1 MNELVVDH
9 LVVTARRGGVTTSL
23 VDGVSFRLRR
33 GETLGLVGES
43 GSGKTMTALAIERLL
58 PSQVRIASG
67 SVTVDGV
74 DVTALSS
81 RRMDGVRGRIVSMIM
96 QDPLTSLD
104 PVFPN
109 GRQIAERAVLQP
121 DAGGRSAIKEYVRG
135 LLRAVQLPAVDVV
148 ESQYPF
154 QVSGGMRQR
163 VAAAAAFAPDPGY
176 VIADEPTTAL
186 DVTVQAQFLATLRD
200 AQQQRNL
207 GILMITHDLGIV
219 AHNCDRVVVL
229 YAGRVMEQGPTQEVF
244 RDPQHPYTQALLHS
258 VPRLGSGRGKGYAI
272 PGQPPD
278 PFHRPVGCPFA
289 DRCQVVFDKC
299 RTEPPL
305 MRLGTDREAACWRVE
320 GAVPAS

>member
-1 MNELVVDH
+1 MDGLVVDH
-9 LVVTARRGGVTTSL
+9 LVVTARRGGVTTRL
-23 VDGVSFRLRR
+23 VDDVSFRLRR

-67 SVTVDGV
+67 AVSVDGV
-74 DVTALSS
+74 DITALSP
-81 RRMDGVRGRIVSMIM
+81 RRMDAVRGRLVSMIM

-104 PVFPN
+104 PVFAN

-135 LLRAVQLPAVDVV
+135 LLRAVQLPAADVV
-148 ESQYPF
+148 ANQYPF

-176 VIADEPTTAL
+176 LIADEPTTAL

-200 AQQQRNL
+200 VQRQRNL
-207 GILMITHDLGIV
+207 GVLMITHDLGIV

-229 YAGRVMEQGPTQEVF
+229 YAGRVMEQGSTREIF
-244 RDPQHPYTQALLHS
+244 RDPKHPYTQALLHS
-258 VPRLGSGRGKGYAI
+258 VPRLGSGRGRGYAI

-278 PFHRPVGCPFA
+278 PFHRPEGCPFA
-289 DRCQVVFDKC
+289 DRCGVVFDKC
-299 RTEPPL
+299 QTAPPL
-305 MRLGTDREAACWRVE
+305 MQFGQDREAACWRVD
-320 GAVPAS
+320 GMAPP